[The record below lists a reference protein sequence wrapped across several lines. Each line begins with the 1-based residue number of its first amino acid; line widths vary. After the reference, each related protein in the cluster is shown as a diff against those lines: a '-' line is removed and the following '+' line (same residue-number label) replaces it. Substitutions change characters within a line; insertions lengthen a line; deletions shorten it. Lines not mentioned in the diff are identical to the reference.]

1 MACVDEL
8 VIPKLRSFGVSHFQ
22 KRLKVGFSCVA
33 GLWVFSGTYTAKILQ
48 ILWGF
53 VCLQVAARSSGHSSA
68 PVFPFYYNF
77 FLLWP
82 LLASKAH
89 FFLPLIG
96 GDTRKTL
103 LIFVN
108 SMEEQMHCMYR
119 LGPPNILGGTL
130 ASSRHSVH
138 WARLIKFDK

>member
-1 MACVDEL
+1 MNLSSPSYA
-8 VIPKLRSFGVSHFQ
+8 GVSHFQ

-33 GLWVFSGTYTAKILQ
+33 GLWCFLVHTLQ
-48 ILWGF
+48 K
-53 VCLQVAARSSGHSSA
+53 SSRYSEASSA
-68 PVFPFYYNF
+68 CRWQPEVLGTPLLLFFLFFIF

-138 WARLIKFDK
+138 